1 MRNYTKIDSRT
12 SAAVISCGE
21 RDASEQNEI
30 DRANDDGWRFDDHL
44 ELRRQAE
51 GMVHYLLLQ
60 SKKEALL
67 VEMAWTAIGVRHD
80 FADKQLFDQIAQM
93 AGCVVYQ
100 MDRADHG
107 RTRHMLFL
115 GKNGD
120 LERADYL
127 ESLP

>member
-1 MRNYTKIDSRT
+1 MKNYVKRHSHASAVVIDR
-12 SAAVISCGE
+12 GE
-21 RDASEQNEI
+21 RDASEPKEI

-60 SKKEALL
+60 SKMEALL
-67 VEMAWTAIGVRHD
+67 VETAWTSIGVRHD
-80 FADKQLFDQIAQM
+80 FADKQLFNQVAQM

-107 RTRHMLFL
+107 RTSHMLFL
-115 GKNGD
+115 GKNED